1 MTGSKKMSRKGHTAF
16 ISFLLIVPIGALP
29 HLSPLPPAST
39 ASPKSCPRVILV
51 TTSFSFPLPLVKGIP
66 RPPSVTDIDEDV
78 GVRRER
84 GRTRD
89 GATNCLDELFRVSK
103 QSED

>member
-1 MTGSKKMSRKGHTAF
+1 MERTAF

-51 TTSFSFPLPLVKGIP
+51 TTSLPLPLPFEKGIP
-66 RPPSVTDIDEDV
+66 RPPSVTDMDDEV

-84 GRTRD
+84 GRTRE
-89 GATNCLDELFRVSK
+89 GATNCLDELFRLSK
-103 QSED
+103 Q